1 MTLRKIHSVDDVR
14 NEYAHFIATMRAIP
28 APKRPG
34 LAQNGIW
41 SMMQKYNDNVSPDDL
56 QWEVVTPDD
65 ITDCWFVV
73 DNWLPLLNKFEKEL
87 LYARL
92 KSRPIPWKILEYN
105 LNFTRQML
113 NLYMNKALLRIY
125 ETLYQN
131 NSVLSK

>member
-1 MTLRKIHSVDDVR
+1 MLKIKTVEDVR
-14 NEYAHFIATMRAIP
+14 NEYARFIATMRSIP
-28 APKRPG
+28 EPKRPG

-41 SMMQKYNDNVSPDDL
+41 RMMQKYNDNVSPDDL

-73 DNWLPLLNKFEKEL
+73 ENWLPLLNKFEKEL